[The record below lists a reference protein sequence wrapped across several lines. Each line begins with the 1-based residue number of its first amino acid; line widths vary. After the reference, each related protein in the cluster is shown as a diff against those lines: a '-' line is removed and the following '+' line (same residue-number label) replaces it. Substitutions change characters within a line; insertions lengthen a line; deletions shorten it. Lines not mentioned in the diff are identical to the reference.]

1 MIYEQ
6 GIQDTINRQHVKAV
20 RIHSFGGPEV
30 LKFEDAPKPELNPD
44 EVLIKVYAS
53 GVNPI
58 DWKIRSGMGKEKF
71 PGSFPLTLGW
81 DVAGV
86 IEAVGSAVKNFRK
99 GEAVYS
105 RPDPTRNGS
114 YAEYVAVKADIVER
128 KPESLDFVH
137 AAAVP
142 LAGLTAWQGLFD
154 HGKLQAGQKV
164 LIHAASG
171 GVGSF
176 AVQFASWKGAH
187 VIGTTSE
194 KNIAFVK
201 SLGAD
206 EVIDYKNE
214 KFEDRLQDLDLVF
227 DTLGGET
234 QKRSFRVLKNGGRL
248 ITTVRPEPDE
258 ESKAKNILV
267 EGFMALS
274 IPEDLEQIAG
284 LIDQGKVKPVISRIM
299 PLDKAAEAQKL
310 SEQGHVTGKIVL
322 QVIKEP
328 SVIPE

>member
-1 MIYEQ
+1 MK
-6 GIQDTINRQHVKAV
+6 HMKAV
-20 RIHSFGGPEV
+20 RIHSFGGAEV
-30 LKFEDAPKPELNPD
+30 LKFEEAPIPELKPD

-58 DWKIRSGMGKEKF
+58 DWKIRSGMGREKF

-86 IEAVGSAVKNFRK
+86 IEAVGSEVKNFRK

-105 RPDPTRNGS
+105 RPDPRKNGS
-114 YAEYVAVKADIVER
+114 YAEYVAVKASLVEW
-128 KPESLDFVH
+128 KPESVDFVH

-154 HGKLQAGQKV
+154 QGKLQSGQKV

-194 KNIAFVK
+194 KNIALVK

-214 KFEDRLQDLDLVF
+214 KFEERLQDIDLVF
-227 DTLGGET
+227 DTLGGDI

-248 ITTVRPEPDE
+248 VTTVKPEPDE
-258 ESKAKNILV
+258 ASKAKNIQV
-267 EGFMALS
+267 NGFLALS

-284 LIDQGKVKPVISRIM
+284 LIDQGKIKPVVSRIF
-299 PLDKAAEAQKL
+299 PLNKAAEAQKL
-310 SEQGHVTGKIVL
+310 SEAGHVNGKIVL
-322 QVIKEP
+322 QVLKEP
-328 SVIPE
+328 S